1 QRYNR
6 AGRAE
11 QDQML
16 RDYVEAR
23 LKNDPS
29 ILAAGEAVRQEEA
42 VVPVTLDLGLVLLR
56 RAQAGG
62 GAGRQAELE
71 KAEKVFLSIRDVA
84 GESDQYRLYLAQV
97 YYWLGK
103 HAQGRKLFDEG
114 LAGPQRDADILLLV
128 RPLLREGGALPQS
141 PG

>member
-1 QRYNR
+1 VYAQKGKLDEACSLLSAYTEPRLPRLHAAEQQYQAAVRLAQDNLKRQLEQGKAPGFDFQRYNR

-71 KAEKVFLSIRDVA
+71 KAEKV
-84 GESDQYRLYLAQV
+84 
-97 YYWLGK
+97 
-103 HAQGRKLFDEG
+103 
-114 LAGPQRDADILLLV
+114 
-128 RPLLREGGALPQS
+128 
-141 PG
+141 